1 MMEQEQEQKKEL
13 DQEHHSR
20 GGDFAIGFF
29 GTIGVGLTCTVFGA
43 FGNSAIAGA
52 AIIAVVLLLIG
63 AFYAFARGRGFIGVG
78 ILSLLAI
85 PLLVLGACAVML
97 SGLH

>member
-1 MMEQEQEQKKEL
+1 MKQEQK
-13 DQEHHSR
+13 QETKYHSR

-29 GTIGVGLTCTVFGA
+29 GTIGLGLFCAMFAGPAKVGAMIV
-43 FGNSAIAGA
+43 
-52 AIIAVVLLLIG
+52 AVVFPLIG
-63 AFYAFARGRGFIGVG
+63 AIYSFIKGRGFIGVG

-85 PLLVLGACAVML
+85 PLLLLGACAVML